1 MCVEARKRLEFCKS
15 ENSDKLRDDR
25 SLKMGRGKV
34 KPLLQECSLLVACL
48 WMVEVVAQ
56 GSKRNLGEVSKTP
69 ATTSLK
75 LSILE

>member
-1 MCVEARKRLEFCKS
+1 
-15 ENSDKLRDDR
+15 
-25 SLKMGRGKV
+25 MGRGKV
-34 KPLLQECSLLVACL
+34 KSLLQERSLLVACL